1 MAVYKRNYAAYAG
14 RLTPRWPRFL
24 VLTRYSFA
32 RLFQSR
38 FLIVFLALCLCYPLG
53 CIAFVYLS
61 HNASFLKMINFR
73 GEEFLRID
81 GRFFY
86 GFCVVQGTLSY
97 LLTALVGP
105 SLVSPDV
112 ANGGMQLYLCRPFSR
127 AEYVLGKLC
136 VLLMLLSLITWIPGL
151 LIFAIKASLAGWA
164 FVQEKTWLIGGLVF
178 GLLVW
183 DTLLSL
189 IALAIS
195 AYVRWKIAAGALL
208 LGIFFLGA
216 GFGAAI
222 NGVFRT
228 GWGSLIDLTQVMH
241 TIWADLLRYDNG
253 TDMLT
258 GQAWIVLAIV
268 SILCLR
274 LLAKRVRAFEVV
286 K

>member
-1 MAVYKRNYAAYAG
+1 MAVYKRNYAGYAG
-14 RLTPRWPRFL
+14 KLTPRWPRFFI
-24 VLTRYSFA
+24 LTRYSFA

-38 FLIVFLALCLCYPLG
+38 LLVIFMALCLCYPLG

-61 HNASFLKMINFR
+61 HNASFLKMIQFR
-73 GEEFLRID
+73 GDEFLHID

-86 GFCVVQGTLSY
+86 AFCVVQGTLAY
-97 LLTALVGP
+97 LLTAFIGP
-105 SLVSPDV
+105 NLIAPDV

-136 VLLMLLSLITWIPGL
+136 VLLILLSLITWIPGL
-151 LIFAIKASLAGWA
+151 LIFFIKASLAGWA
-164 FVQEKTWLIGGLVF
+164 FVQEKSWLVGGMIF

-183 DTLLSL
+183 IALLSL

-208 LGIFFLGA
+208 LGVFFLGA

-228 GWGSLIDLTQVMH
+228 GWGSFIDLTQVIH

-258 GQAWIVLAIV
+258 GQAWIVLGIASAI
-268 SILCLR
+268 CLR